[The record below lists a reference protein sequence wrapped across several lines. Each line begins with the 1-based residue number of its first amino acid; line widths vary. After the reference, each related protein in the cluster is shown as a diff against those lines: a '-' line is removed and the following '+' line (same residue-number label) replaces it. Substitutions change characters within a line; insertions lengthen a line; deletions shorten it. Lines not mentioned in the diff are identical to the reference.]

1 MERPPDSNL
10 QFNSSSMARKNPA
23 LQSLRTS
30 GAPGRPVAHMP
41 KGVTTA
47 FQLPATPPSMKEPD
61 SPIVLENPTPKS
73 STPGT
78 VTPPPPGGVLPQ
90 GHAASQL
97 PAGAAIRA
105 LKVLSKAKAPVS
117 EILVSTSLVAVRKF
131 CEGKERAIVRAAI
144 ELNSHARSGLSADAR
159 VAMRRLHAA
168 KLPLAYVLLAKTE
181 AGARAVALGA
191 HSGDKDRL
199 AEDCELVHRDAH
211 RGTSFMIWQVPEA
224 TQELV
229 EAKCQALAAD
239 AAAKASA
246 EAFVGML

>member
-1 MERPPDSNL
+1 
-10 QFNSSSMARKNPA
+10 
-23 LQSLRTS
+23 
-30 GAPGRPVAHMP
+30 
-41 KGVTTA
+41 
-47 FQLPATPPSMKEPD
+47 
-61 SPIVLENPTPKS
+61 
-73 STPGT
+73 
-78 VTPPPPGGVLPQ
+78 
-90 GHAASQL
+90 
-97 PAGAAIRA
+97 
-105 LKVLSKAKAPVS
+105 
-117 EILVSTSLVAVRKF
+117 
-131 CEGKERAIVRAAI
+131 
-144 ELNSHARSGLSADAR
+144 
-159 VAMRRLHAA
+159 MRRLHAA

-211 RGTSFMIWQVPEA
+211 HGTSFMIWQVPVA